1 METVKLA
8 PKSEVSIY
16 PWKETKERSPQAVS
30 HVRKFLR
37 AHTPV
42 AATH

>member
-1 METVKLA
+1 
-8 PKSEVSIY
+8 VSLY
-16 PWKETKERSPQAVS
+16 PWKDSKEHIAEAVS

-42 AATH
+42 AATS